1 MTLGASDDSDSDTQD
16 AIELSSDE
24 DSEDDRPA
32 AAGRESDRFEDV
44 FNSGSFGCESED
56 DSEVYKK
63 PSASRTLDDSD
74 IDEEVERTKAASKF
88 APAASAA
95 GPVIKLGSDDDS
107 SVDWKAD
114 CCSRTP
120 PPPAAASA
128 R

>member
-24 DSEDDRPA
+24 DSE
-32 AAGRESDRFEDV
+32 
-44 FNSGSFGCESED
+44 ED